1 MTLAPLKTKLA
12 ALAVLVALAGLAAF
26 AVFGGPTRVPASGG
40 GSHAA
45 PTQVLPSGGEPEEG
59 GGGD

>member
-1 MTLAPLKTKLA
+1 MTGAPVKTKIA
-12 ALAVLVALAGLAAF
+12 ALLVVIALGGLAAF
-26 AVFGGPTRVPASGG
+26 TLFSGPTRVPAGG

-45 PTQVLPSGGEPEEG
+45 PTQVIPSGGEPEEG

>member
-1 MTLAPLKTKLA
+1 MTGAPAKTKIA
-12 ALAVLVALAGLAAF
+12 ALLVVIALAGLATF
-26 AVFGGPTRVPASGG
+26 AVFGGPTRVPAGG

-45 PTQVLPSGGEPEEG
+45 PTQVVPSGGEPAEG